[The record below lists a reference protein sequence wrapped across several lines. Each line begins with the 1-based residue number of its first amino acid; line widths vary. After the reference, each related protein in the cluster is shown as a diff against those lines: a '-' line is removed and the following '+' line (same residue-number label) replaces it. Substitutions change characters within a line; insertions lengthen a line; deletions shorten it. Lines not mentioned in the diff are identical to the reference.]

1 MQCIQ
6 CKKEFEPIRATAKFC
21 SAKCRKLAFQVSV
34 PKDDKISVPL
44 SVPDTDKVSVPPVST
59 PVSNETPAP
68 VSLINKTPDETPEI
82 ISDKLGQ
89 PKQILAPESKLTA
102 EELYAQIDSFKG
114 GNEWANSV
122 FYKELQKRL
131 DKLTIKQLRDQ
142 GFYVPSW
149 KLNGCKCP
157 F

>member
-44 SVPDTDKVSVPPVST
+44 SVPDTDKVSVP
-59 PVSNETPAP
+59 
-68 VSLINKTPDETPEI
+68 IPE
-82 ISDKLGQ
+82 
-89 PKQILAPESKLTA
+89 PKQILSPESKLTA
-102 EELYAQIDSFKG
+102 EELYTQIDSFQG
-114 GNEWANSV
+114 GNKWADSV
-122 FYKELQKRL
+122 FYKELTTKRL
-131 DKLTIKQLRDQ
+131 KTLSIKQLRDQ